1 MKYGKTD
8 RGIEV
13 AQCHEFDLEQTLSCG
28 QCFRWEKQDDQRFF
42 LLFGGRSLTVWEDS
56 QTKTVVFEEVSEEEF
71 LTVWAAY
78 FDLYTDYGAI
88 RQTLSGCGPV
98 MEEAAAFAPGIRILR
113 QDPWEALCTFIIS
126 QNNNIPRIKGIV
138 SRLCKT
144 FGEPV
149 PGGFGF
155 PEPSALAGLS
165 PEDLAP
171 LRCGFRAA
179 YLCSAARLVVD
190 GTVDLERLRTL
201 PLPDA
206 RAMLQQIHGV
216 GPKVAECVL
225 LYGLHRLEC
234 FPMDVWMK
242 RVMKILFPGKDETF
256 FGPYAGVAQQYLF
269 HYSRLHPHLFD

>member
-1 MKYGKTD
+1 MRYDKTA

-13 AQCHEFDLEQTLSCG
+13 PQQAAFDLEQTLSCG
-28 QCFRWEKQDDQRFF
+28 QCFRWEKQGDRRFF
-42 LLFGGRSLTVWEDS
+42 LFFGGKSLTVWEDL
-56 QTKTVVFEEVSEEEF
+56 QTQTVVFEGVSEEEF
-71 LTVWAAY
+71 LSVWADY
-78 FDLYTDYGAI
+78 FDLRTDYDAI

-98 MEEAAAFAPGIRILR
+98 LEEAAAFAPGIRILR

-138 SRLCKT
+138 ARLCEN
-144 FGEPV
+144 FGAPV
-149 PGGFGF
+149 SGGFAF
-155 PEPSALAGLS
+155 PAPTALAGLS

-179 YLCSAARLVVD
+179 YLCSAARLVAD
-190 GTVDLERLRTL
+190 GTVDLEQLRTL
-201 PLPDA
+201 PLPAA
-206 RAMLQQIHGV
+206 REMLQQIHGV

-242 RVMKILFPGKDETF
+242 RVMARLFPGKDETF